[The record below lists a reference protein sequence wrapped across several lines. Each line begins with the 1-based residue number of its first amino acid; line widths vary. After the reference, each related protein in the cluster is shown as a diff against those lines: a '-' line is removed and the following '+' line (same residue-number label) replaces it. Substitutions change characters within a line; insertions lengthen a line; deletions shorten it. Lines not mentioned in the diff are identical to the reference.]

1 MVTVAFR
8 DSSGRPLAG
17 AVVSVA
23 AAPGEFPDIGMVADD
38 QGEISLTTTGV
49 GDYEFVVFAEGFAQ
63 HVDTHIT
70 GAEGRVAIVVPPSSG

>member
-1 MVTVAFR
+1 MVTVAFQ

-38 QGEISLTTTGV
+38 QGEISLTTTGT
-49 GDYEFVVFAEGFAQ
+49 GDYEFVVFADGVAQ

-70 GAEGRVAIVVPPSSG
+70 GTEGHVALVVPPRG